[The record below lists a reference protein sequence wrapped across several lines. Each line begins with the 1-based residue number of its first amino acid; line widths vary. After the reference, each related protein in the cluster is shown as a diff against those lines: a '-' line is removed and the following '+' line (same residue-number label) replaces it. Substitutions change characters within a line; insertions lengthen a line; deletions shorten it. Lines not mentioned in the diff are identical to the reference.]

1 MAPMF
6 GTVIVSLIVLSMGQT
21 SGILGENVTIS
32 TTLGDIVGIGE
43 DNYITFKS
51 IPYTENIPIADYR
64 FTESTIKTS
73 HYENNVYDARH
84 YRYACIQPFTPFLF
98 FEQSED
104 CLTLNIFTP
113 NIDINGTVSNQ
124 LLPVMVW
131 IHGGGYVV
139 GDSRN
144 FEYNPINFIGNSGSN
159 IILVTFNYRLGPL
172 GFLSSKQLYNEDPNW
187 PSYGGMNGVN
197 DQIEALKWINKYIS
211 DFGGNP
217 HQVTIFGE
225 SAGGLSVCYLMISP
239 IVPKDL
245 FRRGIIE
252 SGSCIGPWGPQPTEA
267 GLGYSDQRLLA
278 AGYTLNITQ
287 LRQVNATKF
296 TLDVLGSSAAWVCA
310 IDELVL
316 DKLPTI
322 VYNDI
327 DRNIINGNELII
339 GFNSLDGTVGW
350 PYYVGS
356 HPQNAMQLNEYIS
369 HYIVNKTQVSLL
381 ENYYYPLSDFVE
393 YENSSNASI
402 VWYTINAD
410 TCVICP
416 SLVQA
421 NSIARSN
428 SDKLKTFVYYF
439 RGGVY
444 PFYSPHG
451 SELSFIFDHS
461 NETKQYS
468 VPWSQSLAYGM
479 SSAWSNYGL
488 NGVPNVTDVFDN
500 VNIEWKA
507 FGNDE
512 NVMVFQSDDGIVVK
526 PQFLKDYRNGVCE
539 FWWRDVPKEK
549 VIEICMDAATPQ

>member
-1 MAPMF
+1 MAAIMSHF
-6 GTVIVSLIVLSMGQT
+6 VCSIVIFTLINIIPAKYVK
-21 SGILGENVTIS
+21 IS
-32 TTLGDIVGIGE
+32 TKLGNITGNIQHYQPTDSDIYEYLGIQWG
-43 DNYITFKS
+43 IA
-51 IPYTENIPIADYR
+51 PIANLR
-64 FTESTIKTS
+64 FRPAQLNESWINATYPATEYGPACPQNTA
-73 HYENNVYDARH
+73 YGDVY
-84 YRYACIQPFTPFLF
+84 QP
-98 FEQSED
+98 QSEN
-104 CLTLNIFTP
+104 CLYLNIWTTTKSSDA
-113 NIDINGTVSNQ
+113 N
-124 LLPVMVW
+124 LPVMVW